1 MDAIQ
6 PRTADELTSLNRPT
20 LEQLERQ
27 TTAFLYAIWKA
38 QGKEKRVVDVRKARN
53 DSDLS
58 PFDRR

>member
-6 PRTADELTSLNRPT
+6 PRTADELTSLTHPT